1 MNYELW
7 TMNYELRTNHH
18 AMHEVTPSVVPS
30 AVRILISIWITIFQV
45 SFFIIKAT
53 PLGGMRGV
61 AIKMELILE
70 RTELRED
77 CTVGRLSVIKCV
89 DDEYLAGETKDFLYD
104 TLEPRVKE
112 LDAKGRYTITTPT
125 AIPEG
130 RYAVVITYCKE
141 QDRWLPLLLWVPR
154 FKDVRIRVGKTVKD
168 IPAGGILIGLYR
180 PDGRIINGPNSV
192 YGLKEMIVQ
201 AKKRNEAVYLTVK
214 RSS

>member
-1 MNYELW
+1 MKNEMVNGQW
-7 TMNYELRTNHH
+7 SIKKDSQTTKR
-18 AMHEVTPSVVPS
+18 
-30 AVRILISIWITIFQV
+30 LISQTT
-45 SFFIIKAT
+45 K
-53 PLGGMRGV
+53 
-61 AIKMELILE
+61 KMELILE

-77 CTVGRLSVIKCV
+77 CTVGTLSVIKRV

-154 FKDVRIRVGKTVKD
+154 FAESSCTHAFGSRCG
-168 IPAGGILIGLYR
+168 AA
-180 PDGRIINGPNSV
+180 SV
-192 YGLKEMIVQ
+192 LLSVHTPRFQTGQ
-201 AKKRNEAVYLTVK
+201 
-214 RSS
+214 SSDPSKASPPLAN

>member
-1 MNYELW
+1 
-7 TMNYELRTNHH
+7 
-18 AMHEVTPSVVPS
+18 
-30 AVRILISIWITIFQV
+30 
-45 SFFIIKAT
+45 
-53 PLGGMRGV
+53 
-61 AIKMELILE
+61 MELILE

-77 CTVGRLSVIKCV
+77 CTVGTH
-89 DDEYLAGETKDFLYD
+89 DEYLAGETKEFLYD

-168 IPAGGILIGLYR
+168 IPAGGILIGTDL
-180 PDGRIINGPNSV
+180 I
-192 YGLKEMIVQ
+192 
-201 AKKRNEAVYLTVK
+201 
-214 RSS
+214 RSMD

>member
-1 MNYELW
+1 
-7 TMNYELRTNHH
+7 
-18 AMHEVTPSVVPS
+18 
-30 AVRILISIWITIFQV
+30 
-45 SFFIIKAT
+45 
-53 PLGGMRGV
+53 
-61 AIKMELILE
+61 MELILE

-77 CTVGRLSVIKCV
+77 CTVGTLSVIKRVDDEYLAGGVIKRV

-201 AKKRNEAVYLTVK
+201 AKKRNEPVFITIK
-214 RSS
+214 NNFEE